1 MRQKPR
7 IRIDRNQACRKV
19 RPYVANELQRVPP
32 SAEEP
37 VITEPVIINFVV
49 ALGIGLLIGV
59 ERERRKGKGPVR
71 SPAGIRT
78 FAVTSLVGAV
88 SFAVGAELLLAV
100 ATAGVIALTALGY
113 WRGRN
118 DDPGLTSEIAL
129 ILTVLLGGLSV
140 QQPVLAGG
148 LAVTVA
154 VLLASR
160 TRLHRFVRSVLAEQ
174 ELNDILIFAGATLVV
189 LPFVPDRAMGPYG
202 ALNPH
207 SIWILVVL
215 VMAIS
220 GAGYIAVRLLGTRFG
235 LPVAGL
241 ASGFISSTATIGAM
255 GARAKATDGVMTA
268 AVAGAVLS
276 TVATIA
282 QMAMVLGATS
292 WPTLR
297 TLWISLAAAGLA
309 AVIYGAI
316 FTVRA
321 LRQQAGGG
329 EENGGR
335 AFNPFTAI
343 VFALTLS
350 CIMVAAAA
358 LQEWLGE
365 NGIILAAALAGFVDT
380 HSAAISVATLVAS
393 GKMTAA
399 DAVWPVLAGL
409 STNTVSKL
417 VLAGISGGRSF
428 AIRVIPGLILVML
441 AAWAGALYA

>member
-19 RPYVANELQRVPP
+19 RSYVANEWQRAPP
-32 SAEEP
+32 SAEES

-59 ERERRKGKGPVR
+59 ERERRRGEGPVR

-316 FTVRA
+316 FTIRA

-409 STNTVSKL
+409 STNTLSKL
-417 VLAGISGGRSF
+417 VLAGITGGRSF

-441 AAWAGALYA
+441 AAWAGALYV

>member
-1 MRQKPR
+1 
-7 IRIDRNQACRKV
+7 
-19 RPYVANELQRVPP
+19 LQRVPP

-59 ERERRKGKGPVR
+59 ERERRKGEGPVR

-148 LAVTVA
+148 LAVTAA

-297 TLWISLAAAGLA
+297 TLSISLAAAGLA

-316 FTVRA
+316 FTIRA

-409 STNTVSKL
+409 STNTLSKL